1 MPAEGGEPQPEDA
14 PGSEPQPDVASGN
27 DPAPVTSPAPKL
39 PGKSVAREWLETII
53 VALLVALVIRAF
65 VVQVYLV
72 DGASMEPTLH
82 TAERLLVNKFVYR
95 FRLPAAG
102 EIVVLQDPGTPT
114 CELIKRVV
122 AVAGETVEVKQ
133 GVVYVNGQALHEPFK
148 NVDFALGPDA
158 GPQVVP
164 PNNIFV
170 MGDNRAR
177 SLDSTAIGMIPR
189 EKVDG
194 KAVFMFWPLP
204 RFAAGPLEYSRTP
217 EQTGVTK

>member
-1 MPAEGGEPQPEDA
+1 MPAEAGEPVA
-14 PGSEPQPDVASGN
+14 ASGG

-39 PGKSVAREWLETII
+39 PGKSVAREWLETI
-53 VALLVALVIRAF
+53 

-102 EIVVLQDPGTPT
+102 EIVVLQDPGTPAR
-114 CELIKRVV
+114 ELIKRVV

-133 GVVYVNGQALHEPFK
+133 GVVYVNGKALKEPFK

-164 PNNIFV
+164 ANHIFV

-177 SLDSTAIGMIPR
+177 SLDSRAIGMIPR
-189 EKVDG
+189 ENVDG
-194 KAVFMFWPLP
+194 KAFFMFWPLR
-204 RFAAGPLEYSRTP
+204 RFAAGPLEYQRTP
-217 EQTGVTK
+217 AQTDVTK